1 MANSSKIN
9 TPKHVGII
17 MDGNGRW
24 AIKNSLKIS
33 EGHKKGVSIVKDIVE
48 ESVKQDL
55 SSLTIYAFSTE
66 NWKRPK
72 AEVTAI
78 KKLVIDAIND
88 QVPELKEQRVRL
100 KFFGNTYDF
109 GKKVIDKIDYAE
121 QETHIKKSKLDLN
134 VALGY
139 GGKQDIVDI
148 TKKIASSVSAKQIK
162 IEDINEKVI
171 HNASSVPVEDIDL
184 LIRTGGDKRISNF
197 LLYQIA
203 YAEIMF
209 VNKYWPDFNRKD
221 FLKCIDNFKKINRRF
236 GKENEYYAYKT
247 RYIAIISSDYLF
259 NHLFRKYL
267 DIFISN
273 ILCLYF
279 RNI

>member
-100 KFFGNTYDF
+100 KFFGHTYDF

-134 VALGY
+134 IALGY

-148 TKKIASSVSAKQIK
+148 TKKIASSVLAKQIK
-162 IEDINEKVI
+162 IKDINEKAI
-171 HNASSVPVEDIDL
+171 HNASSVPVENIDL
-184 LIRTGGDKRISNF
+184 LIRTGGDNRISNF

-209 VNKYWPDFNRKD
+209 VDKYWPDFNRKD

-236 GKENEYYAYKT
+236 GK
-247 RYIAIISSDYLF
+247 
-259 NHLFRKYL
+259 RK
-267 DIFISN
+267 
-273 ILCLYF
+273 
-279 RNI
+279 

>member
-33 EGHKKGVSIVKDIVE
+33 EGHKTGVSIVKDIVE

-100 KFFGNTYDF
+100 QFFGHTYDF

-134 VALGY
+134 IALGY

-148 TKKIASSVSAKQIK
+148 TKKIASSVLAKQIK
-162 IEDINEKVI
+162 IKDINEKAI
-171 HNASSVPVEDIDL
+171 HNASSVPVENIDL
-184 LIRTGGDKRISNF
+184 LIRTGGDNRISNF

-236 GKENEYYAYKT
+236 GK
-247 RYIAIISSDYLF
+247 
-259 NHLFRKYL
+259 RK
-267 DIFISN
+267 
-273 ILCLYF
+273 
-279 RNI
+279 

>member
-9 TPKHVGII
+9 IPKHVGII

-100 KFFGNTYDF
+100 QFFGHTYDF

-134 VALGY
+134 IALGY

-171 HNASSVPVEDIDL
+171 HNVSSVPVENIDL
-184 LIRTGGDKRISNF
+184 LIRTGGDNRISNF

-209 VNKYWPDFNRKD
+209 VDKYWPDFNRKD

-236 GKENEYYAYKT
+236 GK
-247 RYIAIISSDYLF
+247 
-259 NHLFRKYL
+259 RK
-267 DIFISN
+267 
-273 ILCLYF
+273 
-279 RNI
+279 

>member
-9 TPKHVGII
+9 IPKHVGII

-100 KFFGNTYDF
+100 QFFGHTYDF

-134 VALGY
+134 IALGY

-148 TKKIASSVSAKQIK
+148 TKKIASSVLAKQIK

-171 HNASSVPVEDIDL
+171 HNVSSVPVENIDL
-184 LIRTGGDKRISNF
+184 LIRTGGDNRISNF

-209 VNKYWPDFNRKD
+209 VDKYWPDFNRKD
-221 FLKCIDNFKKINRRF
+221 FLKCINKFKKINRRF
-236 GKENEYYAYKT
+236 GK
-247 RYIAIISSDYLF
+247 
-259 NHLFRKYL
+259 RK
-267 DIFISN
+267 
-273 ILCLYF
+273 
-279 RNI
+279 

>member
-171 HNASSVPVEDIDL
+171 HNASSVPVEDL
-184 LIRTGGDKRISNF
+184 SLIHIS
-197 LLYQIA
+197 
-203 YAEIMF
+203 E
-209 VNKYWPDFNRKD
+209 P
-221 FLKCIDNFKKINRRF
+221 
-236 GKENEYYAYKT
+236 T
-247 RYIAIISSDYLF
+247 RL
-259 NHLFRKYL
+259 R
-267 DIFISN
+267 
-273 ILCLYF
+273 
-279 RNI
+279 

>member
-33 EGHKKGVSIVKDIVE
+33 EGHKKGVSILKDILE

-100 KFFGNTYDF
+100 QFFGHTYDF

-134 VALGY
+134 IALGY

-148 TKKIASSVSAKQIK
+148 TKKIASSVLAKQIK
-162 IEDINEKVI
+162 IKDINEKVI
-171 HNASSVPVEDIDL
+171 HNVSSVPVENIDL
-184 LIRTGGDKRISNF
+184 LIRTGGDNRISNF

-209 VNKYWPDFNRKD
+209 VDKYWPDFNRKD

-236 GKENEYYAYKT
+236 GK
-247 RYIAIISSDYLF
+247 
-259 NHLFRKYL
+259 RK
-267 DIFISN
+267 
-273 ILCLYF
+273 
-279 RNI
+279 

>member
-100 KFFGNTYDF
+100 KFFGHTYDF

-121 QETHIKKSKLDLN
+121 QETHTKKSKLDLN
-134 VALGY
+134 IALGY

-171 HNASSVPVEDIDL
+171 HNVSSVPVENIDL
-184 LIRTGGDKRISNF
+184 LIRTGGDNRISNF

-209 VNKYWPDFNRKD
+209 VDKYWPDFNRKD

-236 GKENEYYAYKT
+236 GK
-247 RYIAIISSDYLF
+247 
-259 NHLFRKYL
+259 RK
-267 DIFISN
+267 
-273 ILCLYF
+273 
-279 RNI
+279 

>member
-1 MANSSKIN
+1 MANTSKIN
-9 TPKHVGII
+9 IPKHVGII

-100 KFFGNTYDF
+100 QFFGHTYDF

-134 VALGY
+134 IALGY

-148 TKKIASSVSAKQIK
+148 TKKIASSVLAKQIK

-171 HNASSVPVEDIDL
+171 HNVSSVPVENIDL
-184 LIRTGGDKRISNF
+184 LIRTGGDNRISNF

-209 VNKYWPDFNRKD
+209 VDKYWPDFNRKD
-221 FLKCIDNFKKINRRF
+221 FLKCINKFKKINRRF
-236 GKENEYYAYKT
+236 GK
-247 RYIAIISSDYLF
+247 
-259 NHLFRKYL
+259 RK
-267 DIFISN
+267 
-273 ILCLYF
+273 
-279 RNI
+279 

>member
-1 MANSSKIN
+1 MANSNKIN

-66 NWKRPK
+66 NWERPK

-100 KFFGNTYDF
+100 KFIGNTYDF

-171 HNASSVPVEDIDL
+171 HNVSSVPVENIDL

-209 VNKYWPDFNRKD
+209 VDKYWPDFNRKD

-236 GKENEYYAYKT
+236 GK
-247 RYIAIISSDYLF
+247 
-259 NHLFRKYL
+259 RK
-267 DIFISN
+267 
-273 ILCLYF
+273 
-279 RNI
+279 

>member
-9 TPKHVGII
+9 IPKHVGII

-55 SSLTIYAFSTE
+55 SSLTIYAFSAE

-100 KFFGNTYDF
+100 KFFGHTYDF

-134 VALGY
+134 IALGY

-171 HNASSVPVEDIDL
+171 HNASSVPVEDIDPVSY
-184 LIRTGGDKRISNF
+184 T
-197 LLYQIA
+197 
-203 YAEIMF
+203 
-209 VNKYWPDFNRKD
+209 
-221 FLKCIDNFKKINRRF
+221 
-236 GKENEYYAYKT
+236 
-247 RYIAIISSDYLF
+247 
-259 NHLFRKYL
+259 HLTLPTIY
-267 DIFISN
+267 SV
-273 ILCLYF
+273 
-279 RNI
+279 

>member
-9 TPKHVGII
+9 IPKHVGII

-100 KFFGNTYDF
+100 QFFGHTYDF

-134 VALGY
+134 IALGY

-148 TKKIASSVSAKQIK
+148 TKKIASSVLAKQIK
-162 IEDINEKVI
+162 IKDINEKVI
-171 HNASSVPVEDIDL
+171 HNVSSVPVENIDL
-184 LIRTGGDKRISNF
+184 LIRTGGDNRISNF

-209 VNKYWPDFNRKD
+209 VDKYWPDFNRKD
-221 FLKCIDNFKKINRRF
+221 FLKCINKFKKINRRF
-236 GKENEYYAYKT
+236 GK
-247 RYIAIISSDYLF
+247 
-259 NHLFRKYL
+259 RK
-267 DIFISN
+267 
-273 ILCLYF
+273 
-279 RNI
+279 

>member
-1 MANSSKIN
+1 MANTSKIN
-9 TPKHVGII
+9 IPKHVGII

-100 KFFGNTYDF
+100 QFFGHTYDF

-134 VALGY
+134 IALGY

-148 TKKIASSVSAKQIK
+148 TKKIASSVLAKQIK
-162 IEDINEKVI
+162 IKDINEKVI
-171 HNASSVPVEDIDL
+171 HNTSSVPVENIDL
-184 LIRTGGDKRISNF
+184 LIRTGGDNRISNF

-209 VNKYWPDFNRKD
+209 VDKYWPDFNRKD

-236 GKENEYYAYKT
+236 GK
-247 RYIAIISSDYLF
+247 
-259 NHLFRKYL
+259 RK
-267 DIFISN
+267 
-273 ILCLYF
+273 
-279 RNI
+279 

>member
-9 TPKHVGII
+9 KPKHVGII

-48 ESVKQDL
+48 ESVMQDL

-100 KFFGNTYDF
+100 KFFGHTYDF

-171 HNASSVPVEDIDL
+171 HNASYVPVEDIDL

-209 VNKYWPDFNRKD
+209 VDKYWPDFNRKD

-236 GKENEYYAYKT
+236 GK
-247 RYIAIISSDYLF
+247 
-259 NHLFRKYL
+259 RK
-267 DIFISN
+267 
-273 ILCLYF
+273 
-279 RNI
+279 